1 MRILG
6 TGSALPAHTLTNDD
20 LSKFLDTSDEWIRT
34 HTGIRSRQ
42 VITDETLLQLAARAA
57 NAALENAGLAAA
69 DIDYILASSVLPDTI
84 TPSLGCL
91 LQAEIGANCPALDV
105 NAVRKSRGLTQ
116 EELAEALFVSRTA
129 ISKWESGRG
138 YPSIDSLKEISRY
151 FSVSI
156 DELLSGDQLVLIA
169 EKENKSNLNGLC
181 DLLFG
186 FTDLLSLMLIFLP
199 LYTKPVDGYIYSVSL
214 IEYVDSEIWIRMTYW
229 GLFIALT
236 IIGIVNIL
244 MVNFKFEKGKK
255 VITFLSVG
263 LSIITVLYL
272 AIAREPYAVTVAF
285 LLLLIKGGL
294 LYKRAMAGR

>member
-1 MRILG
+1 MEF
-6 TGSALPAHTLTNDD
+6 NE
-20 LSKFLDTSDEWIRT
+20 K
-34 HTGIRSRQ
+34 
-42 VITDETLLQLAARAA
+42 LQEL
-57 NAALENAGLAAA
+57 
-69 DIDYILASSVLPDTI
+69 
-84 TPSLGCL
+84 
-91 LQAEIGANCPALDV
+91 
-105 NAVRKSRGLTQ
+105 RKSRGLTQ

-138 YPSIDSLKEISRY
+138 YPNLDSLKEISKY
-151 FSVSI
+151 FSITI
-156 DELLSGDQLVLIA
+156 DELLSGDKLISIA
-169 EKENKSNLNGLC
+169 EKENQSNIQSIC

-186 FTDLLSLMLIFLP
+186 IVDLFSLVLIFLP
-199 LYTKPVDGYIYSVSL
+199 LYPKPVDGYIYSVSL
-214 IEYVDSEIWIRMTYW
+214 IEYVDNAIWIRITYW

-272 AIAREPYAVTVAF
+272 ANAREPYAVTVAF